1 MDNLVDLHLRVE
13 VAVVHLDLEVK
24 ETLEVF
30 LHQKE
35 MTVALVNQHPQLD
48 VVVVV
53 VELAKQVK
61 MPDQVIV
68 ETVEME
74 QQIVLMDLQQLELA
88 EAAVEA
94 DLAVLQV
101 EAEAEAADLVLT
113 VGEVAH
119 QQTLAEAAEA
129 DITEADQVVLE

>member
-1 MDNLVDLHLRVE
+1 M
-13 VAVVHLDLEVK
+13 
-24 ETLEVF
+24 
-30 LHQKE
+30 
-35 MTVALVNQHPQLD
+35 
-48 VVVVV
+48 
-53 VELAKQVK
+53 
-61 MPDQVIV
+61 
-68 ETVEME
+68 
-74 QQIVLMDLQQLELA
+74 
-88 EAAVEA
+88 EA